1 MPLASLLIGRKE
13 NVNQMSKLD
22 WLTEKQW
29 TRGAAAIDRD
39 GYDVSPSSMD
49 AVKWDLT
56 GALQISFYSEVE
68 RQEAENQFKKAYL
81 HFFKDKLKNQDGIL
95 HSYHNS
101 EGKKVQVLPL
111 YEMNDTLNW
120 AEVKKLLLY
129 VG

>member
-1 MPLASLLIGRKE
+1 MRS
-13 NVNQMSKLD
+13 MSKLD
-22 WLTEKQW
+22 WLTEEQW

-81 HFFKDKLKNQDGIL
+81 HFFKDKLKDQDGIL
-95 HSYHNS
+95 HSYHNA

-111 YEMNDTLNW
+111 YEMNDTLTW
-120 AEVKKLLLY
+120 AEVRKLLLY

>member
-1 MPLASLLIGRKE
+1 MALLSTGRKE
-13 NVNQMSKLD
+13 SVRLMSKLD
-22 WLTEKQW
+22 WLTEEQW

-56 GALQISFYSEVE
+56 GALQISFYSESE

-81 HFFKDKLKNQDGIL
+81 HFFKDKLKDQDGIL

-111 YEMNDTLNW
+111 YEMNDTLTW
-120 AEVKKLLLY
+120 PEVRKLLLY